1 MKRLGVILATAGG
14 AGYFPF
20 ASGTVGSA
28 IGLVIYLLTRSWPL
42 GWQVALLLLVTG
54 PGIWAGGVA
63 AEHFGREDP
72 GPVIIDEVAGQ
83 LLTLIGTGAGI
94 RSAIVGFLVFRVL
107 DIFKPWPAGRFEQ
120 LPGGFGIMADDLMV
134 AVYGNIFIRVLRM
147 LVFGIVL

>member
-1 MKRLGVILATAGG
+1 MRRLGVILATAGG

-42 GWQVALLLLVTG
+42 SWQIALLLIVTL

-83 LLTLIGTGAGI
+83 LLTLIGTGAGF
-94 RSAIVGFLVFRVL
+94 RSAVVGFLVFRVL
-107 DIFKPWPAGRFEQ
+107 DIFKPWPAGRFEKF
-120 LPGGFGIMADDLMV
+120 PGGLGIMADDLMV
-134 AVYGNIFIRVLRM
+134 AVYGNVFIRLFRM
-147 LVFGIVL
+147 LAAGWV